1 MVDSFLEKGKTMEQ
15 TQNGGN
21 KIRRMLP
28 IPIIRMRLSACT
40 VENDPVHEK
49 ECKPF
54 AGA

>member
-21 KIRRMLP
+21 KIRRM
-28 IPIIRMRLSACT
+28 RLSVCT

-49 ECKPF
+49 VCKSF